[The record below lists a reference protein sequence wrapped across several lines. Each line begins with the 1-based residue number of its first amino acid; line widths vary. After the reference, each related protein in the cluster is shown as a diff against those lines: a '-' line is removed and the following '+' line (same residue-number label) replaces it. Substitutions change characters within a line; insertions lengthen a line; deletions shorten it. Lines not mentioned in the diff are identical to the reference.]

1 LEGSATAVRSQL
13 ADFVELSKPRI
24 ALVVLVT
31 TFAGMWLAAG
41 QSLSLSLVLST
52 LTGVC
57 LASASAG
64 LLNNY
69 LDRDIDTFMSRTAQ
83 RAIPAGR
90 VEADTVLYT
99 GLGLSGLS
107 FLIVAAGSNIFAAML
122 TVSTVYLYVVVY
134 TLWLKRR
141 TELCTEIGGIAGA
154 LPPII
159 GWAAVTG
166 DIGTPAL
173 LLFLIMFLWQPPH
186 FWVLAMLREDEYRR
200 ANIPMLP
207 VVAGPVVTKA
217 KILLYT
223 ASLLPAVL
231 ALFYVGV
238 VGLTFV
244 AITSIATLVY
254 LVLTIDFVYRPLSR
268 RTGIR
273 LFLFSIAWLLIVFTA
288 VFIDSH

>member
-1 LEGSATAVRSQL
+1 MEGSATAVRSQL

-41 QSLSLSLVLST
+41 PTLSLPLVFTT

-57 LASASAG
+57 LASAAAG

-69 LDRDIDTFMSRTAQ
+69 LDRDIDPLMSRTAQ

-90 VEADTVLYT
+90 IEPETVLYT

-107 FLIVAAGSNIFAAML
+107 FAIVAMGSNIFAAML
-122 TVSTVYLYVVVY
+122 TVGTIYLYVVVY

-141 TELCTEIGGIAGA
+141 TELCTEIGGVAGA

-166 DIGTPAL
+166 DIGVPAL
-173 LLFLIMFLWQPPH
+173 ILFLIMFLWQPPH
-186 FWVLAMLREDEYRR
+186 FWVLAMLREEEYRR

-207 VVAGPVVTKA
+207 VVAGPAVTKA

-231 ALFYVGV
+231 ALFYVRV

-244 AITSIATLVY
+244 AIASLATLVY
-254 LVLTIDFVYRPLSR
+254 LALTIDFVYRPLSR